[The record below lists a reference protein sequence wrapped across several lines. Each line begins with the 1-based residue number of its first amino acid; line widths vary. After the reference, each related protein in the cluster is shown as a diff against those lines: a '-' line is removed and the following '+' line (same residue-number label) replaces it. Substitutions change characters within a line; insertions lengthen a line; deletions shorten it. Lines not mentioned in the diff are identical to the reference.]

1 MTKYIIRRLIQAVPT
16 FFGITVLSFLLMVA
30 APGDPVTLLTFGPNI
45 TAQQREALK
54 ERAGV
59 NDPWYEQ
66 YIHWL
71 IGDDWKSRGVDDD
84 GNTIYGNRK
93 GILRG
98 DFGNSLKPGGG
109 PVTRIIKAK
118 VLPTLELTASALIFG
133 LIVGLPIGIYA
144 AIRQGGVFDNA
155 TRVLAV
161 IVSAVPIFW
170 LGLIL
175 LLIFGSWL
183 EILPLG
189 GRCEPKLIGGCE
201 PLYQRLNYLLLP
213 MITLGALY
221 VAGYSRY
228 MRTSMLDVISQDYVR
243 TARAKGLS
251 ARVVWFKHGARNA
264 LIPIATLLGPTV
276 TGLLAGAVLTESIYS
291 WPGLGREA
299 VLAVN
304 EQNYTLVMAIVML
317 GAVTTIAGYILSDIL
332 YAVIDPRIRFD

>member
-1 MTKYIIRRLIQAVPT
+1 
-16 FFGITVLSFLLMVA
+16 
-30 APGDPVTLLTFGPNI
+30 
-45 TAQQREALK
+45 
-54 ERAGV
+54 
-59 NDPWYEQ
+59 
-66 YIHWL
+66 
-71 IGDDWKSRGVDDD
+71 
-84 GNTIYGNRK
+84 
-93 GILRG
+93 
-98 DFGNSLKPGGG
+98 
-109 PVTRIIKAK
+109 
-118 VLPTLELTASALIFG
+118 
-133 LIVGLPIGIYA
+133 
-144 AIRQGGVFDNA
+144 
-155 TRVLAV
+155 
-161 IVSAVPIFW
+161 
-170 LGLIL
+170 
-175 LLIFGSWL
+175 
-183 EILPLG
+183 
-189 GRCEPKLIGGCE
+189 
-201 PLYQRLNYLLLP
+201 